1 MDGKKLLESLDRF
14 KFPLLALLLGLGI
27 LLFPSKTERTE
38 APADVN
44 QLLEQTL
51 SSTQG
56 VGRSRVIVSEKG
68 VVIVCQGADD
78 AQVRLEIIQAI
89 GSYTGFTSD
98 RITVLKMARSAEQ

>member
-1 MDGKKLLESLDRF
+1 MEGKKLLETLDRL

-27 LLFPSKTERTE
+27 LLLPGKTGQ
-38 APADVN
+38 PAAAADEN
-44 QLLEQTL
+44 LLLEQTL
-51 SSTQG
+51 ACTRG
-56 VGRSRVIVSEKG
+56 VGRVRVIVSEKG

-98 RITVLKMARSAEQ
+98 RITVLKMAESAVK

>member
-1 MDGKKLLESLDRF
+1 MEGKKLLETLDRL

-27 LLFPSKTERTE
+27 LLLPGKTGQ
-38 APADVN
+38 PAAAADEN
-44 QLLEQTL
+44 LLLEQTL
-51 SSTQG
+51 ACTRG
-56 VGRSRVIVSEKG
+56 VGRARVIVSEKG

-98 RITVLKMARSAEQ
+98 RITVLKMAESAVK